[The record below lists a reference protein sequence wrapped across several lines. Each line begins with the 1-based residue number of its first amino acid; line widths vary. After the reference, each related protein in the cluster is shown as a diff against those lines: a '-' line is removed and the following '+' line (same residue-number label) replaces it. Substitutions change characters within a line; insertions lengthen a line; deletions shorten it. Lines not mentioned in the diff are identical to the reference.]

1 MKSENNYEWSETH
14 RHFTIWIRKVIKNA
28 RIDYLRH
35 INRQISAE
43 LLDEIDEA
51 YLGYEDTHNMDS
63 LDLDSGSFD
72 FEDELIESA
81 FSKLTLKRRQILLL
95 LFVEEHTPSEV
106 AECLHCPLKSV
117 YDERYL
123 ALKFL
128 REHLKNGGNG
138 ND

>member
-1 MKSENNYEWSETH
+1 MKSENDYEWSETH
-14 RHFTIWIRKVIKNA
+14 RHFTIWIRRVIKNA

-43 LLDEIDEA
+43 LLDEINEK
-51 YLGYEDTHNMDS
+51 YLGHEDMYNMDNF
-63 LDLDSGSFD
+63 DLDRGSFD
-72 FEDELIESA
+72 FEDEFIERA

-95 LFVEEHTPSEV
+95 LFVEEYTPCEV
-106 AECLHCPLKSV
+106 AECLRCPLKSV

-128 REHLKNGGNG
+128 REHLKNGGNC